1 MLGRCVAGQGSNDD
15 VSDFPEIYTEW
26 ANYYLERAKSKR
38 TVVDLSTDCRD
49 GLLLA
54 EVIEAVTTFKVPD
67 LTKKPK
73 TQQQM
78 YDNVESCLAV
88 LRQNQVGGLETI
100 TAKDICSGRLKA
112 VLSLFFSLSRYKQA
126 SKQKTPSKSPQP
138 TTFIHH
144 PQIHQQPVQ
153 HLNTSQ
159 SDMTKE
165 R

>member
-1 MLGRCVAGQGSNDD
+1 MLGRCVNGQGSNDD
-15 VSDFPEIYTEW
+15 VSNFPEIYTQW

-38 TVVDLSTDCRD
+38 KVVDLSTDCRD

-54 EVIEAVTTFKVPD
+54 EVIEAVTNFKVPD
-67 LTKKPK
+67 LIKKPK

-78 YDNVESCLAV
+78 YDNVEACLAV

-100 TAKDICSGRLKA
+100 TTNDICAGRLKA

-126 SKQKTPSKSPQP
+126 SKLRTPTKGPQQL
-138 TTFIHH
+138 THQAQIHH
-144 PQIHQQPVQ
+144 QSVQ
-153 HLNTSQ
+153 SLNSSQ
-159 SDMTKE
+159 GDMTKE